1 MREYGQVQCALW
13 GHPDTI
19 ALNDQS
25 KVLMLYLLT
34 GPHSNGLGC
43 YRLPAA
49 YVHVDLGWSM
59 ETVEAAFNGLES
71 GPIRFCQLCP
81 ASHFVFIA
89 NYLRWNSIAN
99 GKVAIARQREFDEI
113 PSSFTLFSPLAKA
126 MLTHGK
132 HWNPAFELRL
142 REVIGS

>member
-1 MREYGQVQCALW
+1 MREYGQVQCAIW
-13 GHPDTI
+13 GHPDAI

-49 YVHVDLGWSM
+49 YVHADLGWPI
-59 ETVEAAFNGLES
+59 ETVEIAFDALEN
-71 GPIRFCQLCP
+71 GPIKFCRRCT
-81 ASHFVFIA
+81 ASHFVFID
-89 NYLRWNSIAN
+89 NYLRWNPIAN
-99 GKVAIARQREFDEI
+99 GKVAIARQREFREI
-113 PSSFTLFSPLAKA
+113 PSSFTLFPSLSKA

-132 HWNPAFELRL
+132 HWSAPFEIQL
-142 REVIGS
+142 REAVGS